1 MKNNSA
7 LSVMVLLA
15 VCVLLAA
22 TVFIISS
29 VLPGFGGDSPQ
40 TEAVYIQKP
49 EKTADLTMQQTAA
62 PQPDDTEPVQTDDGM
77 AEPENTYVQQ
87 MPEATKQPETEGMQ
101 TPDNESDKPLNGI
114 VIGLDPGHQAHSNK
128 EKEPQSPGSDV
139 MKKKVSS
146 GTRGVKSRVEE
157 HAVNLA
163 VGLLLRGMLE
173 DAGATVYITRT
184 TADVDISNVER
195 AKFFNEHNVDLGVRL
210 HCNGTEDGSV
220 RGAFMLVPASKSYP
234 YYEENIR
241 AAKCILEAYGE
252 ATGLKTKKGITYRSD
267 QTGFN
272 WCERPIVNIEMG
284 HMSNPD
290 EDMLLTDAEFQ
301 KKMAKGI
308 YNGIINYF
316 KGRG

>member
-40 TEAVYIQKP
+40 PEAVYIQKP

-139 MKKKVSS
+139 MKK
-146 GTRGVKSRVEE
+146 R
-157 HAVNLA
+157 
-163 VGLLLRGMLE
+163 
-173 DAGATVYITRT
+173 
-184 TADVDISNVER
+184 
-195 AKFFNEHNVDLGVRL
+195 
-210 HCNGTEDGSV
+210 CPQ
-220 RGAFMLVPASKSYP
+220 VPAALNQGWRSMPSTLPSGFYSGVCLRMP
-234 YYEENIR
+234 EPP
-241 AAKCILEAYGE
+241 CILQEQPRMW
-252 ATGLKTKKGITYRSD
+252 TFPTWKGPSSLM
-267 QTGFN
+267 
-272 WCERPIVNIEMG
+272 NI
-284 HMSNPD
+284 
-290 EDMLLTDAEFQ
+290 MLILA
-301 KKMAKGI
+301 
-308 YNGIINYF
+308 
-316 KGRG
+316 

>member
-7 LSVMVLLA
+7 LPAVIMWA
-15 VCVLLAA
+15 VCVLLAIC
-22 TVFIISS
+22 IILS
-29 VLPGFGGDSPQ
+29 VLPVSDRDDLQQAGVNIPES
-40 TEAVYIQKP
+40 
-49 EKTADLTMQQTAA
+49 EKTAGLAMQQVVA
-62 PQPDDTEPVQTDDGM
+62 PQLPNNAESAQADDTANLENTPVQQTPD
-77 AEPENTYVQQ
+77 
-87 MPEATKQPETEGMQ
+87 ATKQPETADTQASVDG
-101 TPDNESDKPLNGI
+101 SDKPLKGI

-128 EKEPQSPGSDV
+128 EKEPQAPGSDV

-146 GTRGVKSRVEE
+146 GTQGVKSRVEE
-157 HAVNLA
+157 HVVNLA
-163 VGLLLRGMLE
+163 VGLLLRDMLE

-184 TADVDISNVER
+184 TADANISNAER

-210 HCNGTEDGSV
+210 HCNGTEDSSV

-234 YYEENIR
+234 YYEENIQ
-241 AAKCILEAYGE
+241 AAKCILEAYGRE
-252 ATGLKTKKGITYRSD
+252 TGLKIKKGITYRSD

-272 WCERPIVNIEMG
+272 WCERPVVNIEMG

-308 YNGIINYF
+308 CNGIINYF
-316 KGRG
+316 KGWE

>member
-1 MKNNSA
+1 MARIKRMKNNSA

-40 TEAVYIQKP
+40 PEAVYIQKP

-173 DAGATVYITRT
+173 DAGATVDTNDGVVVDRNLIT
-184 TADVDISNVER
+184 S
-195 AKFFNEHNVDLGVRL
+195 
-210 HCNGTEDGSV
+210 
-220 RGAFMLVPASKSYP
+220 RGAGHAIAFGLAIVSAASGEETARKVAKSIML
-234 YYEENIR
+234 
-241 AAKCILEAYGE
+241 
-252 ATGLKTKKGITYRSD
+252 
-267 QTGFN
+267 Q
-272 WCERPIVNIEMG
+272 
-284 HMSNPD
+284 
-290 EDMLLTDAEFQ
+290 
-301 KKMAKGI
+301 
-308 YNGIINYF
+308 
-316 KGRG
+316 